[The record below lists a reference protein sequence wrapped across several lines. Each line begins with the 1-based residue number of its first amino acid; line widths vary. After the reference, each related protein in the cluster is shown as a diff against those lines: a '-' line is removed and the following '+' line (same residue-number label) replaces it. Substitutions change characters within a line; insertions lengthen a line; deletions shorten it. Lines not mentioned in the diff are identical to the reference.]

1 MIPTPFLKKKKK
13 KCTFQYSIKQVN
25 NSRKFL
31 YSSMLSLHIL
41 ESISSDF
48 HFTDW
53 HSTPKEFEVFLCRT
67 TVSQKGAGKDAS
79 IWALV

>member
-1 MIPTPFLKKKKK
+1 MKPTPFLKKKKK
-13 KCTFQYSIKQVN
+13 CIFQYSIKQVN
-25 NSRKFL
+25 NSKKYL

-48 HFTDW
+48 HFIDW
-53 HSTPKEFEVFLCRT
+53 HSTPKEFEVSLCRT
-67 TVSQKGAGKDAS
+67 TVSQKGARKDAS